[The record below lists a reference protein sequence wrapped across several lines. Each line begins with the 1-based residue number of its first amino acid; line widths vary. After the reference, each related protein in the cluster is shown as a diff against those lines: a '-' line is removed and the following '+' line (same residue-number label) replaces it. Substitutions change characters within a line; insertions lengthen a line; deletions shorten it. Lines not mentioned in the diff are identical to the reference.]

1 MTAEIPIDVDR
12 CWEQLISLANRAQTD
27 PRDAAA
33 GIVQSLMAQGNP
45 AHISQ
50 LRHLVDRELAVQYG
64 APVPL
69 SALQLQSVWLAT
81 LVAAQ
86 NTLTR

>member
-1 MTAEIPIDVDR
+1 
-12 CWEQLISLANRAQTD
+12 
-27 PRDAAA
+27 
-33 GIVQSLMAQGNP
+33 MAQGNP